1 MARDERN
8 VQSQLTDSAARRS
21 VQSDPAGDSIGRLLL
36 VLACLSSIGLMFPMW
51 SAGPLVLDEH
61 GSYWM
66 IDSDLPGTTL
76 SRSLSYTA
84 IPPLSGWL
92 QELFLLALGKSE
104 LVFRLPSALC
114 HLIAVPVIYFAGT
127 TLRGRLPGGIAALL
141 LAWHPEALDEVRIAR
156 CYGLVLLMAS
166 LVVWAT
172 LRWLK
177 HGPQVRWV
185 VAWTLSAAGLMWT
198 HYTSALL
205 VILAAGC
212 LGFSS
217 FRARKPGTGLT
228 PWLLAMMALTLLCM
242 PLIPSVLRL
251 REWGPYL
258 NYMSADQSIWS
269 FIGPVWWLGIPMGL
283 LTSRTLCRKRSAD
296 QSSEMKMEGSWLLVL
311 AMCSLFPLLI
321 LAVLASGDLSSLAN
335 PRYRVAYAPAGACLI
350 AAMMST
356 KSHRTGVVLGAI
368 VTIVSSWAMS
378 PLLPWQLGR
387 LGSPTDA
394 EWRDANLFLAAN
406 SKAGEQIFVQSGLA
420 ESSLV
425 PAFPT
430 DDVFLEYVACRV
442 SRFYLESLHPRVGLP
457 FRWDVSHDVPLNF
470 RSRMLSGSGTETS
483 FWVAAATD
491 TDLNR
496 ASLAGLQQIARS
508 SGFALQNE
516 KTWPNVRVERY
527 VLPASEAP

>member
-228 PWLLAMMALTLLCM
+228 PWL
-242 PLIPSVLRL
+242 
-251 REWGPYL
+251 
-258 NYMSADQSIWS
+258 
-269 FIGPVWWLGIPMGL
+269 
-283 LTSRTLCRKRSAD
+283 
-296 QSSEMKMEGSWLLVL
+296 
-311 AMCSLFPLLI
+311 
-321 LAVLASGDLSSLAN
+321 
-335 PRYRVAYAPAGACLI
+335 
-350 AAMMST
+350 
-356 KSHRTGVVLGAI
+356 
-368 VTIVSSWAMS
+368 
-378 PLLPWQLGR
+378 
-387 LGSPTDA
+387 
-394 EWRDANLFLAAN
+394 
-406 SKAGEQIFVQSGLA
+406 
-420 ESSLV
+420 
-425 PAFPT
+425 
-430 DDVFLEYVACRV
+430 
-442 SRFYLESLHPRVGLP
+442 
-457 FRWDVSHDVPLNF
+457 
-470 RSRMLSGSGTETS
+470 
-483 FWVAAATD
+483 
-491 TDLNR
+491 
-496 ASLAGLQQIARS
+496 
-508 SGFALQNE
+508 
-516 KTWPNVRVERY
+516 
-527 VLPASEAP
+527 